1 MSLFSQLAGAAGV
14 VIYAFAAGSLLYFL
28 TARFLGIRLTDE
40 QQRRGADLSIH
51 HIGANP
57 EGEI

>member
-1 MSLFSQLAGAAGV
+1 VVLYALAVGLA
-14 VIYAFAAGSLLYFL
+14 LYTL
-28 TARFLGIRLTDE
+28 TGRTLGIRLSDE

-57 EGEI
+57 EGEV